1 LHTND
6 VLAALSALG
15 HPRRLEAF
23 RLLVTMGDQGL
34 LAGEV
39 AERLDAKQNTMSTN
53 LSVLLRAGLVR
64 AVREGRGVRYSANM
78 DSFGRMLQF
87 LISDCCSGN
96 PESRRELTALVGAAQ
111 ADVSGMPNPAHA

>member
-1 LHTND
+1 MHTNE

-23 RLLVTMGDQGL
+23 RLLVTMGEQGL

-39 AERLDAKQNTMSTN
+39 ADRLQAKQNTMSTN

-78 DSFGRMLQF
+78 DTFARMLQF
-87 LISDCCSGN
+87 LITDCCSGN
-96 PESRRELTALVGAAQ
+96 PKSHRVLTELVATPQVERN
-111 ADVSGMPNPAHA
+111 GMPNPAHA

>member
-1 LHTND
+1 MQTNE

-23 RLLVTMGDQGL
+23 RLLVTMGEDGL

-39 AERLDAKQNTMSTN
+39 ADRLSAKQNTMSTN

-64 AVREGRGVRYSANM
+64 AVREGRGVRYSADM
-78 DSFGRMLQF
+78 GTFAAMLQY
-87 LISDCCSGN
+87 LIGDCCSGN
-96 PESRRELTALVGAAQ
+96 PKMFQQLTQMVSDVVP
-111 ADVSGMPNPAHA
+111 ADRSPAHA

>member
-1 LHTND
+1 VQTNE

-23 RLLVTMGDQGL
+23 RLLVTMGEKGL

-39 AERLDAKQNTMSTN
+39 ADRLDAKQNTMSTN

-78 DSFGRMLQF
+78 DTFANMLKF
-87 LISDCCSGN
+87 LIGDCCGGN
-96 PESRRELTALVGAAQ
+96 PKMCRELTETVAQ
-111 ADVSGMPNPAHA
+111 PLLAQQGGPNPAHA